1 MMMKQVWYV
10 AYVLSIVLCV
20 APRAQA
26 QLVDPGT
33 GGVAMGHLHITVPD
47 AESGRRFWH
56 AFGGT
61 SVMNGRLEL
70 IQIPGTFVLLREA
83 DPTGGSV
90 GSTVNHVGFHV
101 RDIAAATATWEQA
114 GLEVEAGSRPEQVYL
129 TAPGPVR
136 VEIQEDPSLTVPLE
150 MDHIHFNTA
159 APADEVQAWYAEH
172 FGAQPAERG
181 RFAAGNVPG
190 VVLLFSSIDG
200 TWAPTRGRGLD
211 HIGFEVRDLEAF
223 CAKLEAAGLTFDR
236 PYGLVPGFE
245 KLAIAYLTDPWGTYI
260 ELTEFLAP

>member
-1 MMMKQVWYV
+1 MIRRFSYLVCS
-10 AYVLSIVLCV
+10 LSILVLCST
-20 APRAQA
+20 PRAEA

-33 GGVAMGHLHITVPD
+33 GGVAMGHLHLTVPD
-47 AESGRRFWH
+47 LEAGLAFWH

-70 IQIPGTFVLLREA
+70 IQVPGTFVMLREA

-101 RDIAAATATWEQA
+101 RDMAAARATWEQA
-114 GLEVEAGSRPEQVYL
+114 GLEVEDGSRPEQAYL

-136 VEIQEDPSLTVPLE
+136 VEILEDQSLTAPVE
-150 MDHIHFNTA
+150 MDHIHFNNS
-159 APADEVQAWYAEH
+159 APAEEVQAWYAKH
-172 FGAQPAERG
+172 FGAEPVERG

-190 VVLLFSSIDG
+190 VALLFSSIDG
-200 TWAPTRGRGLD
+200 AWAPTRGRGLD

-223 CAKLEAAGLTFDR
+223 CEKLEAAGLTFDR

>member
-1 MMMKQVWYV
+1 MMKKFCYV
-10 AYVLSIVLCV
+10 ACALSIVLCA
-20 APRAQA
+20 APRVEA
-26 QLVDPGT
+26 QLVDPGA
-33 GGVAMGHLHITVPD
+33 GGVAMGHLHLTVPD
-47 AESGRRFWH
+47 VEAGLRFWH

-70 IQIPGTFVLLREA
+70 IQIPGTYLLLREA

-90 GSTVNHVGFHV
+90 GSTGEPRRVPRQRHGRSQGHVG
-101 RDIAAATATWEQA
+101 RSRPRGGGWQPPAEQA
-114 GLEVEAGSRPEQVYL
+114 YL

-136 VEIQEDPSLTVPLE
+136 VEILEDQSQTVPIE

-159 APADEVQAWYAEH
+159 APAEEVQAWYAEH
-172 FGAQPAERG
+172 FGAQPVERG
-181 RFAAGNVPG
+181 RFAAGTVPG

-200 TWAPTRGRGLD
+200 AWAPTRGRGLD

-223 CAKLEAAGLTFDR
+223 CEKLEAAGLTFDR
-236 PYGLVPGFE
+236 PYGLVPGFDR
-245 KLAIAYLTDPWGTYI
+245 LAIAFLTDPWGTYI

>member
-1 MMMKQVWYV
+1 MMRKYSYI
-10 AYVLSIVLCV
+10 ACALSILLWS
-20 APRAQA
+20 APRAEA
-26 QLVDPGT
+26 QLADPGA
-33 GGVAMGHLHITVPD
+33 GGIAMGHLHLTVPD
-47 AESGRRFWH
+47 VEEGRHFWH

-70 IQIPGTFVLLREA
+70 IQIPGVFVMLREA
-83 DPTGGSV
+83 EPTGGSV
-90 GSTVNHVGFHV
+90 GSTVNHIGFHV
-101 RDIAAATATWEQA
+101 RDMAASRAAWAEA
-114 GLEVEAGSRPEQVYL
+114 GLEIEDGSRPEQAYL

-136 VEIQEDPSLTVPLE
+136 VEILEGQSQTVPIE

-172 FGAQPAERG
+172 FGTQPMERG
-181 RFAAGNVPG
+181 RFAAGTVPG
-190 VVLLFSSIDG
+190 VVLLFSSIEG
-200 TWAPTRGRGLD
+200 TWAPTRGRAID

-223 CAKLEAAGLTFDR
+223 CQKLEAAGLTFDR
-236 PYGLVPGFE
+236 PYGPVPGFD